1 MQTSSNTMTCK
12 DMIPAIGSAV
22 TVRFEDLTIA
32 CTVSDVKIS
41 WGKPRLL
48 IIPVSGMGQQWV
60 ELSRVSQRPDP
71 AAPRLPRYE

>member
-1 MQTSSNTMTCK
+1 VTSSSAMTCK
-12 DMIPAIGSAV
+12 DMIPAIGATV
-22 TVRFEDLTIA
+22 AVRFEDLTIA

-48 IIPVSGMGQQWV
+48 IRPVSGVGQQWV

-71 AAPRLPRYE
+71 ATLRLPRYE